1 MIGQT
6 TTDDRRISRR
16 VSFGGI
22 VLVRNARQ
30 QIPCQALNL
39 SETGILVRPSE
50 RANPGHQF
58 RVTFALPARDGGWV
72 DVEGHLVHRT
82 WIAQRISWGIQ
93 FAGVP
98 TVVRG
103 KLRQYVETTGVPA
116 APAPPRASARRRLAP
131 DPIPGPV
138 GSVPPKETTS
148 RTLEPRRSDKEPTR
162 RVAISKIKRLPGSE
176 ETRQVPREVIDRLA
190 RSMADDDN
198 LPS

>member
-6 TTDDRRISRR
+6 TDERRISPR
-16 VSFGGI
+16 VSFGGV

-30 QIPCQALNL
+30 QVPCQALNL
-39 SETGILVRPSE
+39 SETGILVQPSQ

-82 WIAQRISWGIQ
+82 WIGRRISWGIQ

-103 KLRQYVETTGVPA
+103 KLRQFVETVHVPA
-116 APAPPRASARRRLAP
+116 EPTPPRASAERRLAP
-131 DPIPGPV
+131 VPIPGATTER
-138 GSVPPKETTS
+138 VPREENTS
-148 RTLEPRRSDKEPTR
+148 RSLERPRSDKEPTR
-162 RVAISKIKRLPGSE
+162 RVAISKIERIPGSE
-176 ETRQVPREVIDRLA
+176 ETRQVPREVIDRLT
-190 RSMADDDN
+190 RGMADDEHLDN
-198 LPS
+198 

>member
-1 MIGQT
+1 MMIGQT
-6 TTDDRRISRR
+6 ADDRRTSRR
-16 VSFGGI
+16 VTFGGI

-39 SETGILVRPSE
+39 SETGILVRPSQ

-82 WIAQRISWGIQ
+82 WIARRISWGIQ

-103 KLRQYVETTGVPA
+103 KLRQYVEAADVPSK
-116 APAPPRASARRRLAP
+116 PAPPRASAEQRLAP
-131 DPIPGPV
+131 DPIPGPIE
-138 GSVPPKETTS
+138 SAPRKETTS
-148 RTLEPRRSDKEPTR
+148 RTLEPPPDQEPTR
-162 RVAISKIKRLPGSE
+162 RVAISRVERLPGSE
-176 ETRQVPREVIDRLA
+176 ETRQVPREVIDRLT
-190 RSMADDDN
+190 RGMADDDLDSN
-198 LPS
+198 